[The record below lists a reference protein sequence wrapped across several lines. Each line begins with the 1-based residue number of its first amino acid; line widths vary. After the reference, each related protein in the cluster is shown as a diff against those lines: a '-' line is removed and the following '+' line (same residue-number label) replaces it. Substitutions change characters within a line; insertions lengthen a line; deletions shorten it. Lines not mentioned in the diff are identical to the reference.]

1 MNELLNELTTS
12 PNTVS
17 VIQLIIASTT
27 ILLAVVCMVAD
38 VRDRISSIAETICKI
53 MLLVSVVTAV
63 SFGYWIR
70 TEKHNAITQERYT
83 IQRTDKQLTI
93 KSESPWLKDSDFQII
108 GEDETN
114 LYVKHADNDKVYTVT
129 TKLKIND
136 VKQ

>member
-27 ILLAVVCMVAD
+27 ILLAIVCLIAE
-38 VRDRISSIAETICKI
+38 VRERISSKVEAICQM
-53 MLLVSVVTAV
+53 MLFASLVTVLSV
-63 SFGYWIR
+63 GYWIR
-70 TEKHNAITQERYT
+70 SEKHDAITQERYT

-93 KSESPWLKDSDFQII
+93 KSESPWLKDSEFQII

>member
-27 ILLAVVCMVAD
+27 ILLAIVCLIAE
-38 VRDRISSIAETICKI
+38 VRERISSKVEAICQI
-53 MLLVSVVTAV
+53 MLLVSMITTV

-70 TEKHNAITQERYT
+70 TEKHEAITQERYI

-93 KSESPWLKDSDFQII
+93 KSESPWLNDGEFQII

-136 VKQ
+136 IKQ

>member
-27 ILLAVVCMVAD
+27 ILLAVVCMVAEI
-38 VRDRISSIAETICKI
+38 RDRISSRVETICQI
-53 MLLVSVVTAV
+53 MLLVSVVTTV

-70 TEKHNAITQERYT
+70 TEKHEAITQEKYT
-83 IQRTDKQLTI
+83 IEKHDKQLVI
-93 KSESPWLKDSDFQII
+93 KSQSPWLQDGEFQIV

-114 LYVKHADNDKVYTVT
+114 LYVKSNDKVYTIT
-129 TKLKIND
+129 TKLNITEVNN
-136 VKQ
+136 

>member
-27 ILLAVVCMVAD
+27 ILLAIVCLIAE
-38 VRDRISSIAETICKI
+38 VRERISSKVEAICQM
-53 MLLVSVVTAV
+53 MLFASLVTVLSV
-63 SFGYWIR
+63 GYWIR
-70 TEKHNAITQERYT
+70 SEKHDAITQERYT

-93 KSESPWLKDSDFQII
+93 KSESPWLKDGEFQII

-136 VKQ
+136 IKQ

>member
-27 ILLAVVCMVAD
+27 ILLAIVCLIAE
-38 VRDRISSIAETICKI
+38 VRERISSKVEAICQM
-53 MLLVSVVTAV
+53 MLFASLVTVLSV
-63 SFGYWIR
+63 GYWIR
-70 TEKHNAITQERYT
+70 SEKHDAITQERYT

-93 KSESPWLKDSDFQII
+93 KSESPWLKDGEFQII

-114 LYVKHADNDKVYTVT
+114 LYVKHVDNDKVYTVT

>member
-27 ILLAVVCMVAD
+27 ILLAVVCMVAEI
-38 VRDRISSIAETICKI
+38 RDRISSRAETICQI
-53 MLLVSVVTAV
+53 MLLVLVVTTV

-70 TEKHNAITQERYT
+70 TEKHSAITQERYT

-93 KSESPWLKDSDFQII
+93 KSESPWLQDGEFQIV

-114 LYVKHADNDKVYTVT
+114 LYVKHSDNDKVYTVT